1 MGRYASLLGLLGL
14 ILLGFGLIARL
25 FLGLG
30 ADPAFGP
37 DDLLVWFH
45 LGFGT
50 LILLAYLTFGLE
62 NLRTVVGQRSTR
74 YGAGAAVYTLLFVAL
89 IAGGNYLG
97 HRHHTRWDVTEGGIY
112 TLSPQTTK
120 VVGNLKEDLA
130 MTAFVEG
137 GVNPGLESLLE
148 SYTYANPSRVKM
160 RMVDPDKEPTL
171 VDQMKITTAPS
182 VNLQYGKESFVV
194 TQPSEET
201 ITNGLIRVSRSTK
214 KIVYFVEGFGQ
225 ALTSSEEDPHGYS
238 AAKLALQ
245 QENYEVKPLLLPS
258 VEKIPDD
265 ASVVVIPGVGQPLT
279 ETAIA
284 ALDGYL
290 KSGGHLFVLIGPRQ
304 GDEKLA
310 TFLSSWGAKLGNDIV
325 LDQEVRLFEGPRV
338 GMQPLA
344 KEYGAHPITQ
354 ELKDYTV
361 FPQTRTV
368 DPDAAGKKG
377 LAATTLVKTSG
388 SSWGETAVE
397 DVFTKG
403 VARLDD
409 ADKKG
414 PLSIAV
420 AVTAK
425 LKDMGITPA
434 AAEGQKAP
442 EEARVVVIG
451 TPRFADS
458 QDLSQSRTNA
468 DLFLNAVGWLVGQ
481 EELVSIRSRSVR
493 ASRAEFGQGEAT
505 WLFYLSV
512 LLLPE
517 LLVVIGIAV
526 WWRRRNG

>member
-1 MGRYASLLGLLGL
+1 VGRYASLLGLLGL
-14 ILLGFGLIARL
+14 VILGFGLTARL
-25 FLGLG
+25 ILGIDSTLVWLHIVGG
-30 ADPAFGP
+30 ALCLVAYLAFGFENFRS
-37 DDLLVWFH
+37 LL
-45 LGFGT
+45 
-50 LILLAYLTFGLE
+50 
-62 NLRTVVGQRSTR
+62 GQRSTR
-74 YGAGAAVYTLLFVAL
+74 YGASAVVYSLLFIVLVAG
-89 IAGGNYLG
+89 ANYLG
-97 HRHHTRWDVTEGGIY
+97 HRHHKRWDVTEGGVY
-112 TLSPQTTK
+112 TLSPQSTK
-120 VVGNLKEDLA
+120 VADALQNDLA

-137 GVNPGLESLLE
+137 GINPGLESLLE
-148 SYTYANPSRVKM
+148 SYTYANPGRVKI
-160 RMVDPDKEPTL
+160 RLVDPDKEPAL

-182 VNLQYGKESFVV
+182 VNLQYGNESFVV
-194 TQPSEET
+194 TQPTEET
-201 ITNGLIRVSRSTK
+201 ITNGIIRVSRSTK
-214 KIVYFVEGFGQ
+214 KVVYFVEGFGQ
-225 ALTSSEEDPHGYS
+225 ALTSAEDDPKGYA

-265 ASVVVIPGVGQPLT
+265 ASVVVMPGVGQPLT
-279 ETAIA
+279 DTAIA

-290 KSGGHLFVLIGPRQ
+290 KAGGHLFMLVGPRQ

-310 TFLSSWGAKLGNDIV
+310 TFLDTWGAKLGNDIV

-344 KEYGAHPITQ
+344 KEYGQHPITQ

-377 LAATTLVKTSG
+377 LAATTLVKTSA
-388 SSWGETAVE
+388 SSWGETAVD

-409 ADKKG
+409 TDKKG
-414 PLSIAV
+414 PLSVAV
-420 AVTAK
+420 AATAK

-434 AAEGQKAP
+434 ASEGQKAP
-442 EEARVVVIG
+442 EEARLVVVG
-451 TPRFADS
+451 TPRAADS
-458 QDLSQSRTNA
+458 QTFTQSRTNG

-493 ASRAEFGQGEAT
+493 ASRAEFSPSQAGQ
-505 WLFYLSV
+505 LFYLSV
-512 LLLPE
+512 LIIPE
-517 LLVVIGIAV
+517 LMVALGIAV

>member
-1 MGRYASLLGLLGL
+1 
-14 ILLGFGLIARL
+14 
-25 FLGLG
+25 
-30 ADPAFGP
+30 
-37 DDLLVWFH
+37 
-45 LGFGT
+45 
-50 LILLAYLTFGLE
+50 
-62 NLRTVVGQRSTR
+62 
-74 YGAGAAVYTLLFVAL
+74 
-89 IAGGNYLG
+89 
-97 HRHHTRWDVTEGGIY
+97 
-112 TLSPQTTK
+112 
-120 VVGNLKEDLA
+120 
-130 MTAFVEG
+130 
-137 GVNPGLESLLE
+137 
-148 SYTYANPSRVKM
+148 
-160 RMVDPDKEPTL
+160 
-171 VDQMKITTAPS
+171 
-182 VNLQYGKESFVV
+182 VNLQYGAESFVV
-194 TQPSEET
+194 TQPTEET
-201 ITNGLIRVSRSTK
+201 ITNGIIRVSRSTK
-214 KIVYFVEGFGQ
+214 KVVYFVEGFGQ
-225 ALTSSEEDPHGYS
+225 ALTSAEDDPKGYA

-265 ASVVVIPGVGQPLT
+265 ASVVVMPGVGQPLT

-290 KSGGHLFVLIGPRQ
+290 KAGGHLFVLVGPRQ

-310 TFLSSWGAKLGNDIV
+310 TFLSTWGAKLGNDIV

-377 LAATTLVKTSG
+377 LAATTLVKTSA
-388 SSWGETAVE
+388 SSWAETAVE

-409 ADKKG
+409 TDKKG
-414 PLSIAV
+414 PLSVAV
-420 AVTAK
+420 ATTAR

-442 EEARVVVIG
+442 EEARLVVVG
-451 TPRFADS
+451 TPRAADS
-458 QDLSQSRTNA
+458 QTLTQSRTNG

-493 ASRAEFGQGEAT
+493 ASRAEFSPSQAGQ
-505 WLFYLSV
+505 LFYLSV
-512 LLLPE
+512 LIIPE
-517 LLVVIGIAV
+517 LMVALGIAV